1 MPTMPSLN
9 FQGMANEETAPKRM
23 LSPAFA
29 THKATSS
36 PNVPENATTSRP
48 DASSSVP
55 SSPGILF
62 GSFDQWETAHNRPA
76 TADAVK
82 APVEV
87 DAPEDVR
94 YVTFAL
100 MVANA
105 VYTHAPAARV
115 AWWQWKKYNAT
126 ARHIWWIAPML
137 SCMISRMA
145 STRCWIPSL

>member
-1 MPTMPSLN
+1 MPSLN

-36 PNVPENATTSRP
+36 PNFPENATTSRP

-62 GSFDQWETAHNRPA
+62 GSFDQWEAPHNGPAAAHTAK
-76 TADAVK
+76 T
-82 APVEV
+82 PVEV

-94 YVTFAL
+94 CVAFA
-100 MVANA
+100 
-105 VYTHAPAARV
+105 
-115 AWWQWKKYNAT
+115 
-126 ARHIWWIAPML
+126 
-137 SCMISRMA
+137 
-145 STRCWIPSL
+145 